1 VRKTSVAAS
10 AAVFAILAAAGGGLA
25 LVKYRQIAASMAA
38 GGGYEPAET
47 VEVVEAREI
56 AWQPTAELVGTVFA
70 LRSVRMSNEVAGRV
84 VGVHFE
90 SGAVI
95 EAGAPV
101 LTLDAANE
109 RADLAAAE
117 AAVRV
122 AEANVA
128 VVATR
133 LRFAEFELG
142 QIAQAA
148 AAGAATDL
156 ELERRRSEVE
166 QLRAEQG
173 RLTAEVEQAKARV
186 AQMQARLEKFT
197 ILAPFRAR
205 AGIRT
210 VDEGQFLAEG
220 TEFVR
225 LEEVSDRIHLDFAI
239 PQDYLAR
246 VRPGLVVLAWGDV
259 LGPDPVPIEV
269 VAIDAS
275 VSDRTRNVRVR
286 GIVDNRDERLRPG
299 MFVRIRVPTDAP
311 QPRIV
316 VPATAVRRAS
326 FADQVYLVLP
336 GEKPGELRASAR
348 YVTLGPSI
356 GEDVVVLDGVRA
368 GDRIAARGSFKLRD
382 GALVQPAPTAA
393 PDAAS
398 TKASSR

>member
-1 VRKTSVAAS
+1 MRKASIAAS
-10 AAVFAILAAAGGGLA
+10 AAVFAVLAAAGGGLA
-25 LVKYRQIAASMAA
+25 FFKYRQIAAAMAA

-47 VEVVEAREI
+47 VEVVEARAI
-56 AWQPTAELVGTVFA
+56 DWQPTAELVGTVFA
-70 LRSVRMSNEVAGRV
+70 LRSVRMSNEVAGRIER
-84 VGVHFE
+84 VHFE
-90 SGAVI
+90 SGEVV
-95 EAGAPV
+95 EAGATI
-101 LTLDAANE
+101 LSLDAASE

-122 AEANVA
+122 AEATVA
-128 VVATR
+128 TAATR
-133 LRFAEFELG
+133 LRLSQFEFDRVTD
-142 QIAQAA
+142 AA
-148 AAGAATDL
+148 TEGAATDI

-166 QLRAEQG
+166 QLRADMD
-173 RLTAEVEQAKARV
+173 RLVAETEQAKARV
-186 AQMQARLEKFT
+186 AQTEARLAKFT
-197 ILAPFRAR
+197 IRAPFRAR

-326 FADQVYLVLP
+326 FADQIYLVVP
-336 GEKPGELRASAR
+336 GEKQGELRASAT
-348 YVTLGPSI
+348 YVTLGPAI
-356 GEDVVVLDGVRA
+356 GEEVVVLEGVRA
-368 GDRIAARGSFKLRD
+368 GDRIAASGSFKLRD
-382 GALVQPAPTAA
+382 GTLVQPAA
-393 PDAAS
+393 PAAAS
-398 TKASSR
+398 TKAASR